1 MKNKFENRSDTR
13 CGSFLY
19 ILYEVFFIPYEKIS
33 LKIKKDENKRFSI
46 KRRPFIFCLYLCE
59 KRKVGLLHY
68 GNLYSFSSSYFCYKI
83 IEKNK
88 HVPSICWHM
97 F

>member
-33 LKIKKDENKRFSI
+33 LKIKK
-46 KRRPFIFCLYLCE
+46 
-59 KRKVGLLHY
+59 RKFQV
-68 GNLYSFSSSYFCYKI
+68 
-83 IEKNK
+83 
-88 HVPSICWHM
+88 
-97 F
+97 

>member
-1 MKNKFENRSDTR
+1 MKNKFENRSETR

-46 KRRPFIFCLYLCE
+46 KRRPIIFCLYLCE
-59 KRKVGLLHY
+59 KRKRAVKSIILCKI
-68 GNLYSFSSSYFCYKI
+68 LYNVLPVS
-83 IEKNK
+83 
-88 HVPSICWHM
+88 H
-97 F
+97 

>member
-1 MKNKFENRSDTR
+1 MKNKFENRSETR

-46 KRRPFIFCLYLCE
+46 KR
-59 KRKVGLLHY
+59 
-68 GNLYSFSSSYFCYKI
+68 
-83 IEKNK
+83 
-88 HVPSICWHM
+88 
-97 F
+97 

>member
-46 KRRPFIFCLYLCE
+46 KRRPFIFCGSLSIRTDELC
-59 KRKVGLLHY
+59 
-68 GNLYSFSSSYFCYKI
+68 KI
-83 IEKNK
+83 KSE
-88 HVPSICWHM
+88 SE
-97 F
+97 

>member
-33 LKIKKDENKRFSI
+33 LKIKKDENKQFSI

-59 KRKVGLLHY
+59 KRKRAQHIKLL
-68 GNLYSFSSSYFCYKI
+68 LIVCLL
-83 IEKNK
+83 
-88 HVPSICWHM
+88 
-97 F
+97 

>member
-1 MKNKFENRSDTR
+1 MKNKFENRSETR

-46 KRRPFIFCLYLCE
+46 KRRPIIFVFICVKNE
-59 KRKVGLLHY
+59 KEH
-68 GNLYSFSSSYFCYKI
+68 NTSSFY
-83 IEKNK
+83 
-88 HVPSICWHM
+88 
-97 F
+97 

>member
-1 MKNKFENRSDTR
+1 MEPKFENRSDTR

-59 KRKVGLLHY
+59 KRKRE
-68 GNLYSFSSSYFCYKI
+68 SIKYF
-83 IEKNK
+83 
-88 HVPSICWHM
+88 V
-97 F
+97 

>member
-46 KRRPFIFCLYLCE
+46 KEDRLFFVFICVKNE
-59 KRKVGLLHY
+59 KEH
-68 GNLYSFSSSYFCYKI
+68 NTSSFY
-83 IEKNK
+83 
-88 HVPSICWHM
+88 
-97 F
+97 

>member
-1 MKNKFENRSDTR
+1 MKNKFENRSETR

-33 LKIKKDENKRFSI
+33 LKILFVKLSETKLSI
-46 KRRPFIFCLYLCE
+46 Y
-59 KRKVGLLHY
+59 VTQ
-68 GNLYSFSSSYFCYKI
+68 
-83 IEKNK
+83 KN
-88 HVPSICWHM
+88 